1 MEKIEFI
8 LENPVAIKK
17 LDYHCG
23 KSVVIYKVHGNSDY
37 YGITSLG
44 QRILIGRYNHKTHVL
59 NVNTEHCH
67 PRDSTLRAC
76 ITNFLKPFI

>member
-1 MEKIEFI
+1 MEKLEFI

-23 KSVVIYKVHGNSDY
+23 KSVVIYKVHGYSDY

-44 QRILIGRYNHKTHVL
+44 QRILLGRYNHKTHVL
-59 NVNTEHCH
+59 DVNTKFCN
-67 PRDSTLRAC
+67 PKDSTLRAC
-76 ITNFLKPFI
+76 IMSFLLPK